1 MILIFAP
8 NYSWAK
14 MWAEDHE
21 LGIGQWRWVTGVTDV
36 MGYARRYGCPARF
49 VLVSDD
55 MTITD
60 RQYVALAY
68 LRATDAL
75 ASRS

>member
-36 MGYARRYGCPARF
+36 MGYARPARF
-49 VLVSDD
+49 VLVDDD
-55 MTITD
+55 MTITN

-75 ASRS
+75 AGRS

>member
-21 LGIGQWRWVTGVTDV
+21 LTRWQWLWVTGTGDV
-36 MGYARRYGCPARF
+36 MGYARPARF
-49 VLVSDD
+49 VLVDDD

-60 RQYVALAY
+60 AQFEALAY
-68 LRATDAL
+68 LRATDL
-75 ASRS
+75 GVSPV